1 MVHWIVKKYN
11 NGDMIY
17 VSGLD
22 ENGNPVHTDK
32 KEEAE
37 KFYDLGIPMKL
48 YFEHGYCIEKQY

>member
-22 ENGNPVHTDK
+22 EKGNPVHSDK
-32 KEEAE
+32 KEEAV
-37 KFYDLGIPMKL
+37 KFYDLSIPMAL
-48 YFEHGYCIEKQY
+48 YFGQGYCIEKRY